1 MYDFIRCHAK
11 LARKCN
17 GINQST
23 SMEAE
28 LKENGKKKKKKKKRK
43 LQIKEDLLGKDEDLE
58 DEKEQ
63 ANEFSSNETQEKIS
77 YFYENKMIE
86 SIAMSAEDVPI
97 KEISEMDMF
106 LAKLCERYKN
116 NNVKLRHYGFF

>member
-1 MYDFIRCHAK
+1 
-11 LARKCN
+11 
-17 GINQST
+17 
-23 SMEAE
+23 MEAE